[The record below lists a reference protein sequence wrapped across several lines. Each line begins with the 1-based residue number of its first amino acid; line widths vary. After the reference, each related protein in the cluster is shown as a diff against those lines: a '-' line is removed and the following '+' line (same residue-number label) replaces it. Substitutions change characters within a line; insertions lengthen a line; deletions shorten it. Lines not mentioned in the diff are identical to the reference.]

1 MKRKV
6 NNLLATDSRIQ
17 NHIIGEVVAKEKQN
31 MNTKI
36 LLRSL
41 LLFFFCITKLNAQE
55 VLTIENA
62 VKIALENNFEIKLAA
77 NNLDIVK
84 TNVAIGNAGM
94 LPKVTA
100 SLVDANRIEN
110 STQTLQNGTINKLD
124 NAKNN
129 SLNYGVGL
137 DWTVFDGFKMFARLD
152 QLKELQKLGE
162 AQLKGAIILKIS
174 EVNAV
179 YFDLVQQ
186 QQQLSALDTTIL
198 ISNQRLALAQNRFNI
213 GKASKL
219 EVLNAQVDINTD
231 KVALLRQKESYAN
244 RKIILNQ
251 ILARDSK
258 VDFKVVDQVKVD
270 SKLVLAE
277 LIALSEKQ
285 NPQLE
290 SEIIKKR
297 VSELQ
302 LKQIKADRYPR
313 INVTTGYNF
322 LESESSLGFTSAFS
336 SRGLSYGLRASLNVF
351 DGFAQNRNEKIA
363 KIQLENSKI
372 AIEQQNLLLIS
383 ELSIAFQTY
392 LTNLE
397 LIDLEETNEAI
408 AQQNLNI
415 TVDKFRIGTI
425 TTLEFRAAQLNYINS
440 KVRYSNAQFQ
450 AKLSEIA
457 LRELAGNISF

>member
-1 MKRKV
+1 M
-6 NNLLATDSRIQ
+6 D
-17 NHIIGEVVAKEKQN
+17 
-31 MNTKI
+31 
-36 LLRSL
+36 
-41 LLFFFCITKLNAQE
+41 AQE
-55 VLTIENA
+55 ILTIENA
-62 VKIALENNFEIKLAA
+62 VKIALENNFEIKMAS
-77 NNLDIVK
+77 NNLDIDK
-84 TNVAIGNAGM
+84 TNLAIGNAGM

-100 SLVDANRIEN
+100 NLVDANRIEN
-110 STQTLQNGTINKLD
+110 STQTLQNGTVNTLD

-162 AQLKGAIILKIS
+162 AQLKRTIILKIS

-186 QQQLSALDTTIL
+186 QQQLSALDTTIV
-198 ISNQRLALAQNRFNI
+198 ISTQRLTLAQNRFNI

-219 EVLNAQVDINTD
+219 EVLNAQVDLNTD

-270 SKLVLAE
+270 DKLVLAE
-277 LIALSEKQ
+277 LIALAEKQ

-290 SEIIKKR
+290 SEIINKR

-313 INVTTGYNF
+313 INLTTGYNF
-322 LESESSLGFTSAFS
+322 LDSESSLGFTAAFS
-336 SRGLSYGLRASLNVF
+336 ARGFNYGLRASLNVF

-363 KIQLENSKI
+363 KIQLDNSKI
-372 AIEQQNLLLIS
+372 AIEQQSLLLNS

-408 AQQNLNI
+408 AKQNLSI

-425 TTLEFRAAQLNYINS
+425 TTIEFRAAQLNYINA
-440 KVRYSNAQFQ
+440 KVRNSNAQFQ

-457 LRELAGNISF
+457 LKELAGNMTF